1 MAQGAAQGKR
11 QRFPWPAISPNLRRK
26 GKGPRMSSYEYTVI
40 PAPARGEK
48 TRGARSGIERFAA
61 TLTDTLNQMA
71 RDGWEYVRAETLPAE
86 ERSGLTSRTTVYH
99 NLLIFRRALA
109 QPERPQDALPQ
120 SQPQPAVA
128 PTEPQPEPEAQA
140 PARGP
145 FSQPMR
151 AAPKPAA
158 PPTAPNA
165 RARVSEPPLTAPQAP
180 APTGPRLGPASR

>member
-1 MAQGAAQGKR
+1 MT
-11 QRFPWPAISPNLRRK
+11 
-26 GKGPRMSSYEYTVI
+26 SYEYTVI

-48 TRGARSGIERFAA
+48 ARGARSGIERFAA
-61 TLTDTLNQMA
+61 TLSDVLNEMG

-99 NLLIFRRALA
+99 NLLVFRRALA
-109 QPERPQDALPQ
+109 VSTRQEVPLAEPVAPPVAAPVAEPAEAQPQTQAQPEDEAAA
-120 SQPQPAVA
+120 QP
-128 PTEPQPEPEAQA
+128 
-140 PARGP
+140 RGP

-158 PPTAPNA
+158 PLTAPVAPNA
-165 RARVSEPPLTAPQAP
+165 RSRVSEPPLTAPQAP